1 VVIVVVEGEDEGGG
15 GGSLVIVV
23 VLLRWRI
30 VVLVTI
36 SREGVVK
43 TDREAVFGGRV
54 IVVVV
59 VGVTN
64 IVRVS
69 AEATSKGVSK
79 RSTKK
84 MVLCILMRVRSAARS
99 TLPEELNVS
108 YSFRVRKS
116 LQIFASECF
125 RHVEGEA

>member
-1 VVIVVVEGEDEGGG
+1 VVIVVVEGEDEGG

-36 SREGVVK
+36 SREGVEK
-43 TDREAVFGGRV
+43 PDGEAVLGGRV

-79 RSTKK
+79 RSTKE
-84 MVLCILMRVRSAARS
+84 MVLCILMQVRFAAR
-99 TLPEELNVS
+99 VH
-108 YSFRVRKS
+108 FWK
-116 LQIFASECF
+116 C
-125 RHVEGEA
+125 

>member
-1 VVIVVVEGEDEGGG
+1 VVIVVVEAEDEGGG

-36 SREGVVK
+36 SREGVAK
-43 TDREAVFGGRV
+43 TDREAVLGGRV

-69 AEATSKGVSK
+69 DEATSKGVSK
-79 RSTKK
+79 RSTKE
-84 MVLCILMRVRSAARS
+84 MVLCILMQVRFAARVHFWKCLIS
-99 TLPEELNVS
+99 LA
-108 YSFRVRKS
+108 RV
-116 LQIFASECF
+116 
-125 RHVEGEA
+125 